1 MAALVRTLQQDGVLN
16 SVERLYGL
24 ARVAADTMV
33 LSTSLGSLDVMVA
46 MARALRGIP
55 NENILFIQYP
65 VLDADPELHPGRV
78 IPNEALATEVVERLQ
93 IDEAFT
99 VGAGSLGFGSTD
111 AESNGDAGG
120 IEVPSAEELEGLVGQ
135 TAGDETCA
143 VPR

>member
-1 MAALVRTLQQDGVLN
+1 
-16 SVERLYGL
+16 
-24 ARVAADTMV
+24 MV

-65 VLDADPELHPGRV
+65 VLDADPDLYPGRV

-111 AESNGDAGG
+111 ADNNGDAGG

>member
-65 VLDADPELHPGRV
+65 VLDADPELYPGRV

-99 VGAGSLGFGSTD
+99 VEAGSLGFGSTNAD
-111 AESNGDAGG
+111 NNGDAGG